1 MLKRTVNYE
10 DFNGNNVSEDFYFN
24 LTKAELLELELSYDS
39 GFAESLQRII
49 DAKDNKTLVFEFKKL
64 VLLSYGIKSEDGK
77 RFMKSDKIR
86 EEFEQTAAYSA
97 LFMELAVDAAA
108 ASAFITG
115 ITPRDLVDQAQP
127 QDKPVGPPPAPLS
140 APPVFPSDVPSLPSN
155 GISFGS

>member
-97 LFMELAVDAAA
+97 LFMELAVDATS

-115 ITPRDLVDQAQP
+115 ITPRDLVDQART

-140 APPVFPSDVPSLPSN
+140 APPAFPSDVPSLPSN
-155 GISFGS
+155 GISFES